1 MIPLPHFNLSA
12 ASCMSKEMTG
22 ERAWYGIKEYDMR
35 EFIAYSTIAGSTLL
49 IALSGCASFRGC
61 GAADCQGDREITSDV
76 EHLIDG
82 TPALMGSVPITVQ
95 TNRGVVY
102 LNGMVETDLERYM
115 AENLAKQVPNVA
127 MVVNDVSV
135 QEK

>member
-12 ASCMSKEMTG
+12 ASYIGKKITG
-22 ERAWYGIKEYDMR
+22 ERAQFGIEEYNMR
-35 EFIAYSTIAGSTLL
+35 EFMAYSTIAGSALL
-49 IALSGCASFRGC
+49 ITLSGCASFRGC
-61 GAADCQGDREITSDV
+61 GAANCQGDREITSDV
-76 EHLIDG
+76 EHLIGG

-95 TNRGVVY
+95 TDRGVVY
-102 LNGMVETDLERYM
+102 LNGVVETDLERYM